1 MHEIQIKKM
10 LETEKVFVE
19 QQNEEVDLQTANV
32 MGPANSISQK
42 QLKDMQDAV
51 TSLRDENDKLK
62 RDWNLKEQ
70 QLKVLIQKVRDEKT
84 QIEKQLYETEFIVS
98 EKNSEMQKSRNN
110 WILERTHLED

>member
-1 MHEIQIKKM
+1 
-10 LETEKVFVE
+10 
-19 QQNEEVDLQTANV
+19 

-70 QLKVLIQKVRDEKT
+70 QLKVLMQKVRDEKT

-98 EKNSEMQKSRNN
+98 EKNSEIQKSRNN